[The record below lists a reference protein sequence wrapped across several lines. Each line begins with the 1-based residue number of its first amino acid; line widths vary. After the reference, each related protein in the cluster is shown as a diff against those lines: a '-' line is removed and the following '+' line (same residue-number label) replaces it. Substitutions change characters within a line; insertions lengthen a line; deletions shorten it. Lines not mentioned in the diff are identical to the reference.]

1 MKLIDSMEYKI
12 LEAKIIFNHPHND
25 YIISVAIES
34 SPGYWKGYFK
44 QVNEIS
50 EKSLQKVASSGEKYS
65 KHRAL
70 EIFESCRA
78 IEELKRHV
86 YEN

>member
-1 MKLIDSMEYKI
+1 MTYKI
-12 LEAKIIFNHPHND
+12 LEALIKYNHPHND
-25 YIISVAIES
+25 YIIYVAIES
-34 SPGYWKGYFK
+34 SPGYWKAYYK

-50 EKSLQKVASSGEKYS
+50 EKSLQQVAAIGKKLP

-70 EIFESCRA
+70 EIFEDCRLT
-78 IEELKRHV
+78 ESLRRHV

>member
-1 MKLIDSMEYKI
+1 MHYKI
-12 LEAKIIFNHPHND
+12 LEAVIKYNHPHDD

-34 SPGYWKGYFK
+34 SPGYWKAYYK
-44 QVNEIS
+44 QADEIS
-50 EKSLQKVASSGEKYS
+50 EKGLQEVARYGKKYP

-70 EIFESCRA
+70 EVFESCRM
-78 IEELKRHV
+78 IESLQRHI